1 MAPPGRTMPQLL
13 AAKQTPGFPP
23 PISDLETSP
32 CSQYIWNSL
41 CSQQTFD
48 NPLVW
53 HGGHDLKVPLQAV
66 YWGLLSRKWSPDILY
81 PFFPFPLLNF
91 ISCIKMT
98 QNIWKDRVCS
108 GSDGKKG
115 EYRWESICRVIPA
128 IQYHSSEKIQRWLW
142 SYICA
147 FTAFLSPHILY
158 LFTKVTALLISLM
171 LFYSLQQ
178 FFCRKLLVH

>member
-13 AAKQTPGFPP
+13 AAKQTPGFPA

-32 CSQYIWNSL
+32 CSQHIWNSL

-115 EYRWESICRVIPA
+115 EYRWESIAEWFLQFSTIALKKYSDGYEVT
-128 IQYHSSEKIQRWLW
+128 YVHSLHFSVPI
-142 SYICA
+142 SYIY
-147 FTAFLSPHILY
+147 SP
-158 LFTKVTALLISLM
+158 K
-171 LFYSLQQ
+171 
-178 FFCRKLLVH
+178 